1 MKLNFVKVNPVENMT
16 IFVLDQVPRKDQG
29 DISKKLIDYSSIYG
43 EQVGFVERSKKNDN
57 IRLQMMGGEFCGNA
71 TRSLAALLVDRAYR
85 QIQVEDQGTYRVLLE
100 TSGMNDLIECR
111 VRRTEIHNEYYS
123 EIKMPNPLGVIER
136 VVNFQGKEI
145 KVIKVEFQG
154 ISHFIVDS
162 KEVGDRDRFYL
173 EVKKHMDEGEYEAFG
188 IMYYDYDEN
197 FMNPLVYVKP
207 IDSLFW
213 ERSCASGTCA
223 LTVALTYLESKDSHL
238 DIRQPGGV
246 LTTSI
251 SYRDKKVE
259 DIRID
264 GLVKIVAEGVVYL

>member
-16 IFVLDQVPRKDQG
+16 IFVLDQFSRIEQAE
-29 DISKKLIDYSSIYG
+29 IAKKLMDYNSIYG
-43 EQVGFVERSKKNDN
+43 EQVGFIERSKKND
-57 IRLQMMGGEFCGNA
+57 IVRLQMMGGEFCGNA
-71 TRSLAALLVDRAYR
+71 SRSLAALLVDRAYS
-85 QIQVEDQGTYRVLLE
+85 QIEVEDEGVYKVLLE
-100 TSGMNDLIECR
+100 ASGMEDLIECR
-111 VRRTEIHNEYYS
+111 VRRTEVYNEYYS
-123 EIKMPNPLGVIER
+123 EIKMPKPLSIDEKNIYLGDSL
-136 VVNFQGKEI
+136 I
-145 KVIKVEFQG
+145 KSIKVEFEG
-154 ISHFIVDS
+154 IIHFIVDS
-162 KEVGDRDRFYL
+162 KEVEDKDKLYI
-173 EVKKHMDEGEYEAFG
+173 EIKKYMDEGEYEAFG

-197 FMNPLVYVKP
+197 FLNPLVYVKP

-223 LTVALTYLESKDSHL
+223 LTAALTYLESKDSHL